1 MCLVSPDQATP
12 EDDGEVDG
20 GLLARSQGAGA
31 GVHVESGRLEL
42 RDEQRL
48 TRRQDED
55 PMAVVVHEGNF
66 SHPPD
71 VQSLGYGYWNGYAGE
86 GMQVNSL
93 DHVALWV
100 DDRDAVADF
109 AGEHL
114 GMHVIDRTDAFTLVG
129 ADARRGKLTL
139 FAAEGPREQG
149 VLSEIAIRIPAGSD
163 ALPPAPAG
171 VPLVAVQSE
180 GEPYDLDHVTFRVP
194 DPEVAFSELATLG
207 FQVEGG
213 RLRAGEAYVDLERGQ
228 PAETERP
235 ILNHLGLLVDSTED
249 HIAEARRRG
258 LDIDNIVDAANTY
271 ALFVW
276 GPSGIKLEYVEHK
289 PTFSLV

>member
-1 MCLVSPDQATP
+1 
-12 EDDGEVDG
+12 
-20 GLLARSQGAGA
+20 
-31 GVHVESGRLEL
+31 
-42 RDEQRL
+42 
-48 TRRQDED
+48 
-55 PMAVVVHEGNF
+55 MAVVLHEGIF
-66 SHPPD
+66 PTQGSFKAW
-71 VQSLGYGYWNGYAGE
+71 VMGTGT
-86 GMQVNSL
+86 GMRVNSL

-100 DDRDAVADF
+100 DDRAAVADF

-149 VLSEIAIRIPAGSD
+149 VLIEIAIRVPAGAD
-163 ALPPAPAG
+163 GLPAAPAG
-171 VPLVAVQSE
+171 VPLVAVE
-180 GEPYDLDHVTFRVP
+180 TPGEPYDIDHVTFGVP
-194 DPEVAFSELATLG
+194 DPEGAFSELATLG
-207 FQVEGG
+207 FEDEGG
-213 RLRAGEAYVDLERGQ
+213 RLRAGGAYVDLERGE